1 MMKPFLTK
9 RLFGSVTLTTAF
21 LLHLFCISNAA
32 AEVRTI
38 ASTGEYRMGDNDTRT
53 DAKHLALLDAKRLAL
68 EQAGVYIESTTEVK
82 NLDLT
87 KEEIR
92 AYTAGIVEV
101 IEQNTRTVMEGDST
115 VIRVDVTAKID
126 TDVVTRQI
134 DALRKNESGKT
145 ELLRLRMET
154 DRLRQEMDAKT
165 RELASLKAKAQVE
178 AATAQRQ
185 QLVKKAFA
193 NELVERA
200 VAAHLEFVLTHSNPG
215 GKKSEFGPSAVEALS
230 RMRNLTEEAL
240 SLDPSNPDANYL
252 MTRVLL
258 YEGDYLVENGSNDD
272 AILKFHAALQLRPN
286 DARVHAAFAHA
297 LDKMGKLDAA
307 LAEARA
313 AINLEPGVAMHY
325 VGLGHIF
332 QSKRDSESAIAA
344 FRKAISLDT
353 SNGHAHVGLS
363 LILTSIGN
371 KQEADQ
377 EFKRGMR
384 LLLGERYEQWETEM
398 QKQPLKAQ

>member
-1 MMKPFLTK
+1 M
-9 RLFGSVTLTTAF
+9 RLISSVTLTTAF
-21 LLHLFCISNAA
+21 ILHAFCFGNAL
-32 AEVRTI
+32 AEIRTI
-38 ASTGEYRMGDNDTRT
+38 TSIGEYRMGDNDTRT
-53 DAKHLALLDAKRLAL
+53 DAKRLALLDAKRLAL
-68 EQAGVYIESTTEVK
+68 EQAGVYIESVTEVK
-82 NLDLT
+82 SLDLT

-101 IEQNTRTVMEGDST
+101 IEQKTRTVMEGDST
-115 VIRVDVTAKID
+115 LVRVDVTAKID

-145 ELLRLRMET
+145 ELLRLRMEA

-178 AATAQRQ
+178 TVTTQRQ

-200 VAAHLEFVLTHSNPG
+200 VSAHLEFVLAHANPD
-215 GKKSEFGPSAVEALS
+215 GKKSTFRPSAIEALT
-230 RMRNLTEEAL
+230 RMRNLIEEAL

-252 MTRVLL
+252 MARVLL

-272 AILKFHAALQLRPN
+272 AILQFQEAVRLRPN
-286 DARVHAAFAHA
+286 DADVHAHFARA
-297 LDKMGKLDAA
+297 LNKMGKLDAA
-307 LAEARA
+307 LAEART
-313 AINLEPGVAMHY
+313 AINLKPDVAMHY
-325 VGLGHIF
+325 VSLGHIF
-332 QSKRDSESAIAA
+332 QSKRDSRSAIDA
-344 FRKAISLDT
+344 FRKAISLDA

-363 LILTSIGN
+363 LVLTVIGN

-377 EFKRGMR
+377 EFTRGMR
-384 LLLGERYEQWETEM
+384 LLLGEHYEQWEAEM
-398 QKQPLKAQ
+398 QSQQLKTQ